1 MCAAE
6 QPCGENMWLQSGA
19 GSVSECCHGTVSR
32 GCCYVGKA
40 RREERDQRAA
50 VYPRKGGEG
59 MRRHTCTRPHTHMHT
74 STRAHTLIHIQ
85 KHTGISHFF
94 FLMEG

>member
-1 MCAAE
+1 MWE
-6 QPCGENMWLQSGA
+6 RQGEKNVT
-19 GSVSECCHGTVSR
+19 SVLLFTQGR
-32 GCCYVGKA
+32 VG
-40 RREERDQRAA
+40 RERA
-50 VYPRKGGEG
+50 
-59 MRRHTCTRPHTHMHT
+59 HTRAHAHTHAHMHT